1 MSDTKNHK
9 LAIKAII
16 EAHRTPGK
24 MREIMLQ
31 VLADKPSAIVN
42 AWEEVKPVGGKS
54 RKSGDSDTDKI
65 ITCGGCCFVFKANG
79 RTTECPECGR
89 KI

>member
-24 MREIMLQ
+24 MREILLQ
-31 VLADKPSAIVN
+31 ILCDKPSAIVN
-42 AWEEVKPVGGKS
+42 AWEEVRPLKIEVDPVDFIRPCINYKT
-54 RKSGDSDTDKI
+54 SG
-65 ITCGGCCFVFKANG
+65 F
-79 RTTECPECGR
+79 
-89 KI
+89 